1 MRIFFVSQKVQ
12 LKQKVADAFLER
24 FQLKPNEVEALR
36 GSRNEPITEVRTVGS
51 LVHEKI
57 FIHDIF

>member
-1 MRIFFVSQKVQ
+1 MQ